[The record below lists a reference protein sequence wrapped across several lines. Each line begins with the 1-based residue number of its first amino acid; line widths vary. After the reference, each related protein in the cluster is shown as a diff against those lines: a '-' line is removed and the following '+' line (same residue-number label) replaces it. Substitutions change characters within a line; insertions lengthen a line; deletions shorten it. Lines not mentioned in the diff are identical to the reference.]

1 MSQIFN
7 EIEEDLKQDKFI
19 NFLKKYKFILII
31 IFSLILILIFFVVSK
46 NIIFENR
53 AKKYTQEYVII
64 LK

>member
-31 IFSLILILIFFVVSK
+31 IFSLILILIF
-46 NIIFENR
+46 
-53 AKKYTQEYVII
+53 
-64 LK
+64 L